1 MRTNRRDDAQQL
13 LVDLETRTRHA
24 LAGPARSLTSQVAD
38 VLDLIEAALSV
49 GVYRRELVATLNA
62 AGMTIALPTLE
73 TALKRARR
81 RSREER
87 SARAAMVAAP
97 APAPEPAAAAR
108 NAEGTANAEG
118 QAAPSLEEI
127 RRDSPHLTTT
137 EARRAR
143 AESIFNDAKPEPS
156 FMERFNPRR

>member
-97 APAPEPAAAAR
+97 APEPAAAAR

-127 RRDSPHLTTT
+127 RRGSPHLTTT

>member
-49 GVYRRELVATLNA
+49 GVYRRELVATLNT

-81 RSREER
+81 RSREAER
-87 SARAAMVAAP
+87 TARAAMVAA
-97 APAPEPAAAAR
+97 AAPAAAAR
-108 NAEGTANAEG
+108 NPEGTAKAEG

-143 AESIFNDAKPEPS
+143 AESFFHDAKPEPS
-156 FMERFNPRR
+156 FIERFPPRR